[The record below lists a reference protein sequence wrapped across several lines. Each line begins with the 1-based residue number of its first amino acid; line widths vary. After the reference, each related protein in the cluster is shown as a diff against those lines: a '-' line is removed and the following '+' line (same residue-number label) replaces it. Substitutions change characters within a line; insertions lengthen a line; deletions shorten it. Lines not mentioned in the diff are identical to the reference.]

1 MSRVLNRAASL
12 LCFAPSLLFFAGF
25 TLLVAYYPYAQPI
38 GQFASQE
45 ELTRAYE
52 PFFAG
57 LRNLM
62 DFGITNDVGLARMF
76 WPSIWCAAVALA
88 GAALLHWV
96 ARRERPDRTGE
107 A

>member
-1 MSRVLNRAASL
+1 VLGFVPPLLFLASL
-12 LCFAPSLLFFAGF
+12 

-45 ELTRAYE
+45 ELARAYE
-52 PFFAG
+52 PFFANV
-57 LRNLM
+57 RNLM
-62 DFGITNDVGLARMF
+62 DFGIATDVGLARMF